1 MGMFQ
6 EFSRNRAKQ
15 MQERTSSG
23 DDDNDESGGHIRGS
37 SNRWDSLQREDNEQ
51 EEDDEDDSLMNGSL
65 FRRADDYG
73 GGFRDQR
80 TKQSEMDSLMQMS
93 LEYAG
98 NNEDEED
105 QKNKEA
111 DDDQIDTSDLFKSL
125 EYRQEK
131 VQKDSTVDV
140 YSARIR
146 ATNNSSAANNR
157 RYQGNRGYGD
167 SQTNNDVDSFQANG
181 YSRDARRNEEDDD
194 EDDDELDRGGD
205 PLSLEELD
213 GWMNQI
219 NNSAAA
225 AQAVMPAAATL
236 PLDDA
241 PSPGQQA
248 EVDFLRKELGDL
260 GVAHPDLAGFQAG
273 GDKPPEAFD
282 LYPAQQQ

>member
-1 MGMFQ
+1 
-6 EFSRNRAKQ
+6 
-15 MQERTSSG
+15 
-23 DDDNDESGGHIRGS
+23 
-37 SNRWDSLQREDNEQ
+37 
-51 EEDDEDDSLMNGSL
+51 MNGSL

-98 NNEDEED
+98 NNDDEDD

-125 EYRQEK
+125 EYRREK
-131 VQKDSTVDV
+131 VQKGGSNPLDV

-146 ATNNSSAANNR
+146 ATNNTSTAANNR

-167 SQTNNDVDSFQANG
+167 SSNEQNCNDDDGGFQSNNG
-181 YSRDARRNEEDDD
+181 YSRDARRNEDDD
-194 EDDDELDRGGD
+194 DDDDDELDRGGD

-219 NNSAAA
+219 NNQAAA
-225 AQAVMPAAATL
+225 AQTVMPAAATV

-248 EVDFLRKELGDL
+248 EVDYLRKELGDL
-260 GVAHPDLAGFQAG
+260 GVAHPDLTGFQAG
-273 GDKPPEAFD
+273 GDAKPFD
-282 LYPAQQQ
+282 LYPAQQNQQDCEDAEEDEDDELGLDLIAQVQQAKTSLRASLAKEQQSENSNVHDEF